1 MPMSMLALNPL
12 APIRYIIF
20 KLIIQNSSWGTLC
33 ETALRWMPQNLTNGE
48 STLVQVMAWCFQAT
62 SHYLSQCW
70 PRSMSPSSFT
80 RWQRVNTFS
89 AAVQEA
95 TMSMSMLPLNV
106 LNFFQRK
113 HRYVF
118 PFLYHSS
125 TVTHHR
131 LLKFTRKDEKKMPFH
146 MVNIMVA
153 DAPVTQGA
161 MALVAIIWT

>member
-1 MPMSMLALNPL
+1 MSMSMLALNPL

-20 KLIIQNSSWGTLC
+20 KLIIQNSSLDACC
-33 ETALRWMPQNLTNGE
+33 EITPRWVPQNLTNG
-48 STLVQVMAWCFQAT
+48 SKLVQVMAWCRQAT
-62 SHYLSQCW
+62 SHYLSWCW

-106 LNFFQRK
+106 LNFFQRT
-113 HRYVF
+113 HRYIF

-125 TVTHHR
+125 TVKHHR
-131 LLKFTRKDEKKMPFH
+131 LLRCALKDEKKMPFH

-153 DAPVTQGA
+153 DALATQGA
-161 MALVAIIWT
+161 RALVAVIWT